1 MITRYVPR
9 GFKCSYIVPIPKIKD
24 FRSRAL
30 TCEDFRGIAI
40 SPVLSKVFE
49 YCFLERYQSLLT
61 SSDNQ
66 FGFKKGLGCRNAIY
80 ALRNIVD
87 GYVTNGST
95 VNLCAID
102 ISKAFDKVN
111 HHALLIKLMKK
122 NFPVQL
128 LDLIMNLF
136 SGCISCVKW
145 DISIHS
151 H

>member
-1 MITRYVPR
+1 
-9 GFKCSYIVPIPKIKD
+9 
-24 FRSRAL
+24 
-30 TCEDFRGIAI
+30 
-40 SPVLSKVFE
+40 
-49 YCFLERYQSLLT
+49 
-61 SSDNQ
+61 
-66 FGFKKGLGCRNAIY
+66 
-80 ALRNIVD
+80 
-87 GYVTNGST
+87 

-145 DISIHS
+145 DTIYSASFSIDFGVRQGSMLSPILFALLIDDVSKLCTCDWGQRLHYFIC
-151 H
+151 